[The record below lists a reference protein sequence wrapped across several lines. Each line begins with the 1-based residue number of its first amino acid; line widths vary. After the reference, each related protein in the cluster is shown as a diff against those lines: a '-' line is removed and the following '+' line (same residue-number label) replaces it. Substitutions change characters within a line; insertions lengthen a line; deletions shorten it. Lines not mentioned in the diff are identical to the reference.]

1 MQISDLNNEMEKFK
15 SSHIIAIRRVLE
27 VKFTSEKM
35 SEV

>member
-15 SSHIIAIRRVLE
+15 SSHIIAIRRVWGI
-27 VKFTSEKM
+27 KFTSEKI